1 MTYRDARGP
10 CAALPEVN
18 VGDLVDDGSASAG
31 AMAGLIEHPQ
41 GSYVLTSIVGFLLLF
56 RSNLAYNRFWEGRTC
71 ALQCATLLR
80 LPGLALAG
88 WLAAPPLCL
97 PALSGLALTPR

>member
-1 MTYRDARGP
+1 M
-10 CAALPEVN
+10 N
-18 VGDLVDDGSASAG
+18 VGDLVDDGSTSVG

-71 ALQCATLLR
+71 ALFSHSSVCLGWR
-80 LPGLALAG
+80 WLAG
-88 WLAAPPLCL
+88 WPRPLSVCL
-97 PALSGLALTPR
+97 P